1 MRILSFLILTLPVF
15 LISGCSS
22 VKLPASVEMGEISGQ
37 EALYLQNKF
46 IRVGIIPSSNGRIA
60 SIVYRPLDCE
70 VLRPYEEKRELID
83 PLLPE
88 QIYSNRAG
96 SKEWFWGI
104 DDSTRIITGMHA
116 EVIYDNMNRAGLLL
130 KASYYGGQPIE
141 YTRKITLD
149 SNSSVIKVEAT
160 AKNIGKD
167 KLPLTLWVNS
177 IPQMSVN
184 KSDEVIVPAKGNCT
198 EVLGNPVLNLNY
210 DELVNPAKAGVKGS
224 LIAPSQPWTA
234 RVSHSWQLIMAYVF
248 NRNDIMPD
256 GLFHYWS
263 GREGKGSFQ
272 TQEAI
277 LNPIELAPGESHT
290 WKYKIILYPNMFS
303 ISDIVRELA
312 IRCRYKVDQDMVKLR
327 MRICSPVQTS
337 AQWLEIKLRP
347 IDDPASGKSAA
358 EARVMLPIMLPDKPV
373 EVIADMKNV
382 PTGKYRITVNL
393 NKTGYRQVPGP
404 IVEVG
409 KIYRF
414 HEK

>member
-1 MRILSFLILTLPVF
+1 MRILSFLILTLLSIF
-15 LISGCSS
+15 ISGCNS

-37 EALYLQNKF
+37 EALFLQNKF
-46 IRVGIIPSSNGRIA
+46 IRVGVIPSSNGRIA
-60 SIVYRPLDCE
+60 SIKYRPLDCE

-104 DDSTRIITGMHA
+104 DDSTRIITSMNA
-116 EVIYDNMNRAGLLL
+116 EVIYDNMNRAGIQL
-130 KASYYGGQPIE
+130 KASYYGGQPVE
-141 YTRKITLD
+141 YTRKIILD
-149 SNSSVIKVEAT
+149 SNSSVIKVEVT
-160 AKNIGKD
+160 AKNIGKK
-167 KLPLTLWVNS
+167 KLPLSLWVNS

-184 KSDEVIVPAKGNCT
+184 KSDEVIVPAKGNCS
-198 EVLGNPVLNLNY
+198 EIQGEPVLNLNH
-210 DELVNPAKAGVKGS
+210 DQLINPAKAGVEGS

-234 RVSHSWQLIMAYVF
+234 RVSHTWQLVMAYVF
-248 NRNDIMPD
+248 NRNDIMPN

-263 GREGKGSFQ
+263 GREGKDSFQ
-272 TQEAI
+272 SQEAI
-277 LNPIELAPGESHT
+277 LNPVELEPGQSHS

-303 ISDIVRELA
+303 ISDIAREIA
-312 IRCRYKVDQDMVKLR
+312 IRCRYKVSLDKVKLR
-327 MRICSPVQTS
+327 IRVCSPVQAK

-347 IDDPASGKSAA
+347 VEDPVGGRSAA
-358 EARVMLPIMLPDKPV
+358 EARVMLPIMLPDRPI

-382 PTGKYRITVNL
+382 PAGKYRITVNI
-393 NKTGYRQVPGP
+393 NKTGYRQIPGP
-404 IVEVG
+404 IIEVG